1 MHGYKSPG
9 ATSGP
14 TERNHRMSLK
24 TGRDPDFYTL
34 LEAQAGVA
42 VRAAKAF
49 RVLVDDFANLE
60 AHAASIDDLEHEGD
74 DLTHQL
80 QNKVAATFITPL
92 DKEDLRDLSQKLDD
106 ITDSIEAVAARAELY
121 KLKFARE
128 DLAPL
133 SDLLVK
139 ATEVTED
146 AVKMLRNG
154 FRRAEGL
161 KEKLKDIHT
170 VENESDQVF
179 RKALGSLF
187 AEPGIE
193 PLEVM
198 KWKEVYDRIETAVDN
213 CEDIAKIIG
222 TVIVKY
228 A

>member
-1 MHGYKSPG
+1 
-9 ATSGP
+9 
-14 TERNHRMSLK
+14 MSIK

-34 LEAQAGVA
+34 LDAQAGVA
-42 VRAAKAF
+42 VRAAKQF
-49 RVLVDDFANLE
+49 RVLVGDFGNLN
-60 AHAASIDDLEHEGD
+60 AHAATIDDLEHEGD

-92 DKEDLRDLSQKLDD
+92 DKEDLRDLSQVLDD
-106 ITDSIEAVAARAELY
+106 ITDAIEAVAARAELY
-121 KLKFARE
+121 KLKVARE

-133 SDLLVK
+133 ADLLVK
-139 ATEVTED
+139 ATIVTED
-146 AVKMLRNG
+146 AVKQLRNG
-154 FRRAEGL
+154 FRKTEGL
-161 KEKLKDIHT
+161 KDKLTEIHT

-187 AEPGIE
+187 EDDIP

-198 KWKEVYDRIETAVDN
+198 KWKEVYDRVETAIDK